1 MAPSSTSN
9 FRNASVL
16 TPLTR
21 PAKGFTVLEKNSFM
35 HLRHVTKGKINES
48 TGKLVGNRR
57 LEARGA
63 IEHRWGTLQRAGAQ
77 LKKALRR
84 P

>member
-1 MAPSSTSN
+1 MVTSSIKSL
-9 FRNASVL
+9 RNASVL

-21 PAKGFTVLEKNSFM
+21 SGKGFTVIKKNGFT
-35 HLRHVTKGKINES
+35 HLRHVTKGALNET

-57 LEARGA
+57 LEVKGA
-63 IEHRWGTLQRAGAQ
+63 LEHRLGTLQRAGAH